1 METGLAG
8 YDAACAAIASAKN
21 VDEVKQIH
29 DKAEAVRAY
38 ARQAKNK
45 TLEIDA
51 AEIRIRAERR
61 LGELLAVMPKATG
74 AKGIGNP
81 KSALVKREHT
91 ATLKQM
97 GVSMDLSARA
107 QGPAAVPAEAF
118 EEKIS
123 EWRGLI
129 EEENERVTTNLLKIG
144 DESQKHIR
152 GTFGTSEN
160 EWYTPTEY
168 VELARRVLGEIDL
181 DPASSDG
188 AQTTVKAKEY
198 FTPLENGL
206 RRNWNGAVYL
216 NPPYSQPD
224 IGYFVSKLVAEQKA
238 GRVTAAIL
246 LTHNYTDTAWFHKAA
261 GMCAAICFT
270 RGRVKFQDAE
280 GKPASPTQG
289 QAFFYF
295 GENVALFSS
304 VFKSIG
310 FVLFPC
316 GREMADGFQP
326 DAMGLR
332 ARRMLQQETTSPN

>member
-8 YDAACAAIASAKN
+8 YDAACAGIASAKN

-107 QGPAAVPAEAF
+107 QRLAAVPAEAF

-123 EWRGLI
+123 EWRGLV

-144 DESQKHIR
+144 EESQKHVR

-160 EWYTPTEY
+160 EWYTPSEY

-181 DPASSDG
+181 DPASSDE
-188 AQTTVKAKEY
+188 AQTTIKAKVY
-198 FTPLENGL
+198 FSITVLHTG
-206 RRNWNGAVYL
+206 
-216 NPPYSQPD
+216 D
-224 IGYFVSKLVAEQKA
+224 ITAEKSSA
-238 GRVTAAIL
+238 L
-246 LTHNYTDTAWFHKAA
+246 F
-261 GMCAAICFT
+261 
-270 RGRVKFQDAE
+270 
-280 GKPASPTQG
+280 
-289 QAFFYF
+289 
-295 GENVALFSS
+295 NVALGE
-304 VFKSIG
+304 VFCSTQCLEP
-310 FVLFPC
+310 FTDVH
-316 GREMADGFQP
+316 RSEEHTSE
-326 DAMGLR
+326 
-332 ARRMLQQETTSPN
+332 LQSR